1 MIDSLIE
8 LIKWFWKDKR
18 LKIFKPFFLF
28 NINLL
33 KPKREKN
40 MKYPKILHLW
50 YSDKTQTIYSSESS
64 FSIKDNESLNEVI
77 DFINLLTNADFTTI
91 NMVQIFNILEDIDT
105 ALRVGLGEGELL
117 VFPFGVQMKLKE
129 TKLLK

>member
-1 MIDSLIE
+1 
-8 LIKWFWKDKR
+8 
-18 LKIFKPFFLF
+18 
-28 NINLL
+28 
-33 KPKREKN
+33 

-50 YSDKTQTIYSSESS
+50 YSDKNQTIYSSESS

-117 VFPFGVQMKLKE
+117 VFSFWGTNE
-129 TKLLK
+129 TERNEAFKISKTIIDHYWIN